1 MNIRLKEGV
10 PMVPEVADMKGDR
23 AASNV
28 TYLQDN
34 FCHRPIGNI
43 LSAAS
48 QHRGLLLVQTKSGKR
63 YIFGP
68 RRKKTSDENLL
79 MDYYMW

>member
-1 MNIRLKEGV
+1 MR
-10 PMVPEVADMKGDR
+10 EVADMKGDR

-28 TYLQDN
+28 INMLQDIL
-34 FCHRPIGNI
+34 CHRPIGKK
-43 LSAAS
+43 LSGAS
-48 QHRGLLLVQTKSGKR
+48 QHRGLYLVQTKSGKH

-68 RRKKTSDENLL
+68 RRKKPSDENLL